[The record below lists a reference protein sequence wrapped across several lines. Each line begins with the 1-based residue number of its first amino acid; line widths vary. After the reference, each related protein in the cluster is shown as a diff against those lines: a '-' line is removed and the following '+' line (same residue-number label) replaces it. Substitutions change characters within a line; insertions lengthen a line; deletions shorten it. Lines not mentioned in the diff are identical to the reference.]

1 MHDLSLL
8 DETLDINITKSYHVS
23 IQIDLN
29 GFSFC
34 LLDTI
39 RNKYVALKHYSF
51 DTLSEDPEKELRSV
65 FEQDEFLKR
74 EFKGSKMI
82 FTSRQSTLVPQPL
95 FDKENVRD
103 YFTFNHSL
111 NDNHYGIFFNR
122 LKHADAYVVF
132 AVPLYVPSVVKKYL
146 PDTKLF
152 HQSVP
157 LIENIFLNRKNR
169 KDREIVWMNISEK
182 LFDIVVIDDK
192 KLKLYNSFSFQDV
205 NDLLYFTLYVF
216 EQEKLDPGDT
226 EIILSGKI
234 SKTMKEYEVLRKY
247 IRNLRFDTPSTQ
259 FTYSYTFNEI
269 PTHTYLNLLN
279 LYPCE

>member
-8 DETLDINITKSYHVS
+8 DETLDINITKSYHLS

-51 DTLSEDPEKELRSV
+51 DRLSEDPEKNIRII
-65 FEQDEFLKR
+65 FEQDEFLKQ

-82 FTSRQSTLVPQPL
+82 FTTKQSTLVPEPL
-95 FDKENVRD
+95 FNKDNVRD
-103 YFTFNHSL
+103 YFSFNHSP
-111 NDNHYGIFFNR
+111 DNSQYEIFSNR
-122 LKHADAYVVF
+122 LKHAEAYVVF
-132 AVPLYVPSVVKKYL
+132 AVPAHVPSIVQEYL
-146 PDTKLF
+146 PSMKLF

-157 LIENIFLNRKNR
+157 LIENIFLNRRNR
-169 KDREIVWMNISEK
+169 KDQVIVYMNISEK

-192 KLKLYNSFSFQDV
+192 KLNLHNCFSFQDE

-216 EQEKLDPGDT
+216 EQQKLDPGDT
-226 EIILSGKI
+226 EIILSGRI
-234 SKTMKEYEVLRKY
+234 TKTMKQYEVLKKY
-247 IRNLRFDTPSTQ
+247 IRNIRFHTLNTQ

-269 PTHTYLNLLN
+269 PSHTYLNLLN

>member
-1 MHDLSLL
+1 MDDLSLL

-39 RNKYVALKHYSF
+39 RNKYVALKHYPF
-51 DTLSEDPEKELRSV
+51 DIHSEGAGEKLRTV
-65 FEQDEFLKR
+65 FERDEFLKR
-74 EFKGSKMI
+74 EFKGAKMI
-82 FTSRQSTLVPQPL
+82 FTTRQSTLVPHPL
-95 FDKENVRD
+95 FDKENVQD
-103 YFTFNHSL
+103 YFSFNHSL
-111 NDNHYGIFFNR
+111 QDNHYGIFFNR

-132 AVPLYVPSVVKKYL
+132 AVPDYVPSVMKEYL
-146 PDTKLF
+146 PAVKLF

-157 LIENIFLNRKNR
+157 LIENILLDRKNR
-169 KDREIVWMNISEK
+169 KEQAIVWMNISEK

-192 KLKLYNSFSFQDV
+192 KLKLYNCFSFHDV

-216 EQEKLDPGDT
+216 EQQKLDPGKT
-226 EIILSGKI
+226 EILLSGKI
-234 SKTMKEYEVLRKY
+234 TKTREEYEVLRKY
-247 IRNLRFDTPSTQ
+247 IRNIRFDTPNPQ
-259 FTYSYTFNEI
+259 FTYSYTFNQI
-269 PTHTYLNLLN
+269 PSHTYLNLLN